1 MLAVPSGRRGEG
13 SLLPV
18 VAQGWLV
25 VSLQGGLRCD
35 QSDQVCCGGTRPVGV
50 RRDAFFLINPRA
62 SVEEHGEDRRAPEPG
77 IMQQVP
83 TRLQALCL
91 WVDRPVVV
99 HSFGL
104 VSLSGDRPC

>member
-1 MLAVPSGRRGEG
+1 MH
-13 SLLPV
+13 
-18 VAQGWLV
+18 
-25 VSLQGGLRCD
+25 
-35 QSDQVCCGGTRPVGV
+35 
-50 RRDAFFLINPRA
+50 FFLINPRA

-99 HSFGL
+99 HSFGT
-104 VSLSGDRPC
+104 VTKCWYRPC